1 MKKFSF
7 VMPDVENPVPNL
19 EPGTTNVP
27 IGGSAGATFQSI
39 GPGISEIMLPDGTIV
54 NVDPQGNILKDIVD

>member
-1 MKKFSF
+1 MKKFGF
-7 VMPDVENPVPNL
+7 VMPDVINVTPGPDVPVP
-19 EPGTTNVP
+19 PSGGTKDY
-27 IGGSAGATFQSI
+27 SI

>member
-1 MKKFSF
+1 MKKFGF
-7 VMPDVENPVPNL
+7 VMPNVETPVPTL

-27 IGGSAGATFQSI
+27 IGGSAGATFQST
-39 GPGISEIMLPDGTIV
+39 GPGISEIKPPDGTIV

>member
-1 MKKFSF
+1 MKKFGF
-7 VMPDVENPVPNL
+7 VMPNVENPVSTL

>member
-1 MKKFSF
+1 MKKFGF
-7 VMPDVENPVPNL
+7 VMPDVTSPVPTL
-19 EPGTTNVP
+19 EPGTTEVP
-27 IGGSAGATFQSI
+27 VGSGEGEWQSI

>member
-7 VMPDVENPVPNL
+7 VMPDTNPLPAPGEMQVPVYPSG
-19 EPGTTNVP
+19 ETHPH
-27 IGGSAGATFQSI
+27 SI

>member
-7 VMPDVENPVPNL
+7 VMPEVGKPMPQSTDV
-19 EPGTTNVP
+19 PGFTS
-27 IGGSAGATFQSI
+27 GGTGFYST

>member
-7 VMPDVENPVPNL
+7 VMPDVENPVPTL
-19 EPGTTNVP
+19 QPGTTEIPV
-27 IGGSAGATFQSI
+27 GSGEGRFQSI
-39 GPGISEIMLPDGTIV
+39 GPGISEIKLPDGTIV

>member
-1 MKKFSF
+1 MKKFGF
-7 VMPDVENPVPNL
+7 VMPEVGNSVPTL
-19 EPGTTNVP
+19 EPGTTNVH
-27 IGGSAGATFQSI
+27 SI

>member
-7 VMPDVENPVPNL
+7 VMPDTNPLPTPGETQVPVYPSG
-19 EPGTTNVP
+19 ETHPHST
-27 IGGSAGATFQSI
+27 

-54 NVDPQGNILKDIVD
+54 NVDPQGNILKDIVN

>member
-7 VMPDVENPVPNL
+7 VMPDTNPLPTPGETQVPVFPSG
-19 EPGTTNVP
+19 ETHPHST
-27 IGGSAGATFQSI
+27 

>member
-7 VMPDVENPVPNL
+7 VMPEVGNPMPQSTDV
-19 EPGTTNVP
+19 PGFTS
-27 IGGSAGATFQSI
+27 GGTGFYSI

>member
-1 MKKFSF
+1 MLKT
-7 VMPDVENPVPNL
+7 VPTL
-19 EPGTTNVP
+19 QPGTTEIPV
-27 IGGSAGATFQSI
+27 GSGEGSFQST

>member
-7 VMPDVENPVPNL
+7 VMPDTNPLPTPGETQVPVYPSG
-19 EPGTTNVP
+19 ETHPHST
-27 IGGSAGATFQSI
+27 
-39 GPGISEIMLPDGTIV
+39 GPGISEIKLPDGTIV

>member
-1 MKKFSF
+1 MKKFGF
-7 VMPDVENPVPNL
+7 VMPDVETPVPTL

-27 IGGSAGATFQSI
+27 IGGSAGATFQST

>member
-7 VMPDVENPVPNL
+7 VMPDFDISTTPPVTDV
-19 EPGTTNVP
+19 PGYRSGDTD
-27 IGGSAGATFQSI
+27 AYSI
-39 GPGISEIMLPDGTIV
+39 GPGISTRVLPDGSVV

>member
-7 VMPDVENPVPNL
+7 VMPDVANPLPT
-19 EPGTTNVP
+19 PGTTDVP
-27 IGGSAGATFQSI
+27 VPPSGGTHAYSI

>member
-7 VMPDVENPVPNL
+7 VMPEVGNPTPQSTDV
-19 EPGTTNVP
+19 PGFLS
-27 IGGSAGATFQSI
+27 GGTGFYST
-39 GPGISEIMLPDGTIV
+39 GPGISEIKLPDGTIV

>member
-7 VMPDVENPVPNL
+7 VMPDTNPLPTPGETQVPVYPSG
-19 EPGTTNVP
+19 ETHPH
-27 IGGSAGATFQSI
+27 SI
-39 GPGISEIMLPDGTIV
+39 GPGISEIKLPDGTIV

>member
-1 MKKFSF
+1 MKKFGF
-7 VMPDVENPVPNL
+7 VMPEVGNSVPTL

-39 GPGISEIMLPDGTIV
+39 GEIMLPDGTIV

>member
-1 MKKFSF
+1 MKKFGF
-7 VMPDVENPVPNL
+7 VMPEVGNSVPTL

-39 GPGISEIMLPDGTIV
+39 GPCISEIMLPDGTIV

>member
-7 VMPDVENPVPNL
+7 VMPEVGNSVPTL
-19 EPGTTNVP
+19 QPGTTEIPV
-27 IGGSAGATFQSI
+27 GSGEGSFQSI

-54 NVDPQGNILKDIVD
+54 NVDPQDNILKDIVD

>member
-1 MKKFSF
+1 MKKFGL
-7 VMPDVENPVPNL
+7 VMPDVASPLPTPGETQVPVYHSG
-19 EPGTTNVP
+19 ETHVH
-27 IGGSAGATFQSI
+27 SI

>member
-7 VMPDVENPVPNL
+7 VMPEVGNPMPQSTDVPAFPSG
-19 EPGTTNVP
+19 GT
-27 IGGSAGATFQSI
+27 ALYSI

>member
-7 VMPDVENPVPNL
+7 VMPDITVTP
-19 EPGTTNVP
+19 EPTWEVTPSVK
-27 IGGSAGATFQSI
+27 TDFQSI

>member
-7 VMPDVENPVPNL
+7 VMPDVENPMPQSTDVPGFL
-19 EPGTTNVP
+19 SGGTGFYST
-27 IGGSAGATFQSI
+27 

>member
-7 VMPDVENPVPNL
+7 VMPDTNPLPTPGEAQVPVYPSG
-19 EPGTTNVP
+19 ETHPHST
-27 IGGSAGATFQSI
+27 

>member
-7 VMPDVENPVPNL
+7 VMPEVGNPMPQSTDV
-19 EPGTTNVP
+19 PGFTS
-27 IGGSAGATFQSI
+27 GGTGFYNI

-54 NVDPQGNILKDIVD
+54 NVDPQGNILKHIVD

>member
-1 MKKFSF
+1 MKKFGF
-7 VMPDVENPVPNL
+7 VMRDVACRLRTRGETQVPVYHSG
-19 EPGTTNVP
+19 ESHVH
-27 IGGSAGATFQSI
+27 SI

>member
-1 MKKFSF
+1 MKKFGF
-7 VMPDVENPVPNL
+7 VMPDV
-19 EPGTTNVP
+19 TNVTP
-27 IGGSAGATFQSI
+27 GETDAPGYPSGGTHTHSI

>member
-1 MKKFSF
+1 MSKLFK
-7 VMPDVENPVPNL
+7 MPTLGNGLTPDGDGNIIITKSMEG
-19 EPGTTNVP
+19 E
-27 IGGSAGATFQSI
+27 AYFSI

>member
-7 VMPDVENPVPNL
+7 VMPDTNPLSTPGETQVPVYHSG
-19 EPGTTNVP
+19 ETHVH
-27 IGGSAGATFQSI
+27 SI
-39 GPGISEIMLPDGTIV
+39 GPGISEIMVPEGTIV

>member
-1 MKKFSF
+1 MKKFGF
-7 VMPDVENPVPNL
+7 VMPDIEKTVPTL
-19 EPGTTNVP
+19 QPGTTEIPV
-27 IGGSAGATFQSI
+27 GSGEGSFQST

>member
-7 VMPDVENPVPNL
+7 LMPDIVVTT
-19 EPGTTNVP
+19 EPTWEVTTSVKTDLK
-27 IGGSAGATFQSI
+27 ST
-39 GPGISEIMLPDGTIV
+39 GPGLSEIMLPDGTIV

>member
-1 MKKFSF
+1 MSKLFK
-7 VMPDVENPVPNL
+7 MPTLGDGL
-19 EPGTTNVP
+19 TPGGDGNIIITKSTE
-27 IGGSAGATFQSI
+27 GEAYFSI

>member
-1 MKKFSF
+1 MKKFGF
-7 VMPDVENPVPNL
+7 VMPNVETPVPTL

-27 IGGSAGATFQSI
+27 IGGSAGATFQST
-39 GPGISEIMLPDGTIV
+39 GPGISEIKLPDGTIV

>member
-7 VMPDVENPVPNL
+7 VMPDTNPLLTPGETQVPVYPSG
-19 EPGTTNVP
+19 ETHPHST
-27 IGGSAGATFQSI
+27 